1 MFSIFIFLR
10 NFALWVDNDRKNM
23 KKNRNICR
31 SIYLATCLCAGMALL
46 PSCSKPQSA
55 YYEKIDGE
63 PQIDFI
69 EFMNDSV
76 VRYIAPGPLE
86 MRSKYTEANGV
97 ITVYVA
103 PLSTAKLTR
112 IDGNTLQGSVPFFE
126 GIWKRK

>member
-1 MFSIFIFLR
+1 
-10 NFALWVDNDRKNM
+10 M
-23 KKNRNICR
+23 KKSRNICR
-31 SIYLATCLCAGMALL
+31 SIYLATCLCTGMALL

-126 GIWKRK
+126 GTWKRK